1 MARTT
6 PHGHAGAERRPLQP
20 DDLYASP
27 PPWDIGRPQPAFGEL
42 AEAGALRGRVL
53 DVGCGT
59 GEHTLMAA
67 ALGLDATGI
76 DLASNALAAAEAKAR
91 ARGLAA
97 RFIRQDATTLVSLGE
112 SYDTALDCGLF
123 HILTDEERVPYVD
136 GLRRALPVG
145 GRYFM
150 LGLSAEDPGEWRG
163 RMRKLTRADIE
174 STFADGWRV
183 DSIEPATIEITTDPN
198 GLRAWRA
205 ALTRI

>member
-1 MARTT
+1 
-6 PHGHAGAERRPLQP
+6 
-20 DDLYASP
+20 
-27 PPWDIGRPQPAFGEL
+27 
-42 AEAGALRGRVL
+42 
-53 DVGCGT
+53 
-59 GEHTLMAA
+59 
-67 ALGLDATGI
+67 
-76 DLASNALAAAEAKAR
+76 SNALAAAEAKAR